1 MSGVKFYS
9 PTIDDIF
16 IEIRFAKVSKS
27 SRFGGYREF
36 SDSMPR
42 KLKFHDRVKGKRLDI
57 RNLMGAVVEVILRL
71 GPDEFR
77 IRWDNGVIGNYLSR
91 HVEILDEAPP
101 AAADN
106 IPPPAP
112 LAQLDG
118 ARQRQG
124 PGRRNF
130 IAYNHEYDDSDVESN
145 YGSR

>member
-16 IEIRFAKVSKS
+16 IEVRCVKVFKTGRFES
-27 SRFGGYREF
+27 YRQF

-42 KLKFHDRVKGKRLDI
+42 TLQLHDRVKGKRLDI
-57 RNLMGAVVEVILRL
+57 RNLTGAVVEVIVRL
-71 GPDEFR
+71 GPNEFR
-77 IRWDNGVIGNYLSR
+77 IRWDNGIIGNYLSR
-91 HVEILDEAPP
+91 HVEILVEPPP

-112 LAQLDG
+112 LAQL
-118 ARQRQG
+118 ARAQPRQG
-124 PGRRNF
+124 PGQRNF
-130 IAYNHEYDDSDVESN
+130 IAYNDEEDDSDVESN